1 MTMEILKK
9 RILRDGVAVGTEI
22 LKVDSFLNHQV
33 DVTLFELI
41 GAEFRTRF
49 DDVADKVD
57 KILTIEA
64 SGIAVAAFT
73 ARYFGSVPVVFAKK
87 EQPSTMMDDYYFSEI
102 MSFTKRKMSSIRVDK
117 KFLKEGDRCLIIDDF
132 LAHGQA
138 ALGISRI
145 AQQAGAEILGAGMV
159 IEKEFQSGGAR
170 LREKGI
176 RVESLAIVEKIE
188 DGVIYFK
195 G

>member
-1 MTMEILKK
+1 MDILEK
-9 RILRDGVAVGTEI
+9 RIIEDGVAVSTEI

-49 DDVADKVD
+49 DDIADKVD

-73 ARYFGSVPVVFAKK
+73 AKYFSSVPVVFAKK
-87 EQPSTMMDDYYFSEI
+87 DKPSTMTDGYFFTEV
-102 MSFTKRKMSSIRVDK
+102 MSFTKHTLTAIRIDK
-117 KFLKEGDRCLIIDDF
+117 KFIKEGDRCLIIDDF

-138 ALGISRI
+138 ALGLVHI
-145 AQQAGAEILGAGMV
+145 AKDAGAEILGAGIV
-159 IEKEFQSGGAR
+159 IEKEFQGGGDR
-170 LREKGI
+170 LRAKGI
-176 RVESLAIVEKIE
+176 RVESLAVVEKIE
-188 DGVIYFK
+188 NGDIYFK
-195 G
+195 R

>member
-1 MTMEILKK
+1 MEILKN
-9 RILRDGVAVGTEI
+9 RIIQDGVAISTEI

-33 DVTLFELI
+33 DVTLFDLI

-49 DDVADKVD
+49 DDVAARVD

-73 ARYFGSVPVVFAKK
+73 AKYFNSVPVVFAKK
-87 EQPSTMMDDYYFSEI
+87 DKPSTMTEGYFFAEV
-102 MSFTKRKMSSIRVDK
+102 MSFTKRTMSAIRVDK

-138 ALGISRI
+138 ALGIAHI
-145 AQQAGAEILGAGMV
+145 AKEAGAEILGAGFV

-176 RVESLAIVEKIE
+176 RVESLAVVSKIV
-188 DGVIYFK
+188 DGEIFFK
-195 G
+195 V

>member
-1 MTMEILKK
+1 MEILKK
-9 RILRDGVAVGTEI
+9 RIIKDGLAVGTEI

-73 ARYFGSVPVVFAKK
+73 AKYFGSVPVVFAKK
-87 EQPSTMMDDYYFSEI
+87 EQPSTMAEDYYFSEV
-102 MSFTKRKMSSIRVDK
+102 MSFTKRKLSSIRIDK
-117 KFLKEGDRCLIIDDF
+117 KFLAAGERCLIIDDF

-138 ALGISRI
+138 ALGLARI
-145 AQQAGAEILGAGMV
+145 AQQAGAEVLGAGIV
-159 IEKEFQSGGAR
+159 IEKEFQEGGAR
-170 LREKGI
+170 LREKGY
-176 RVESLAIVEKIE
+176 RVESLAVVSKIE
-188 DGVIYFK
+188 DGAIYFK
-195 G
+195 E

>member
-1 MTMEILKK
+1 MEILKK
-9 RILRDGVAVGTEI
+9 RILKDGLAVGTEI

-49 DDVADKVD
+49 DDVAERVD

-73 ARYFGSVPVVFAKK
+73 ARFFGSVPVVFAKK
-87 EQPSTMMDDYYFSEI
+87 EQPSTMMEDYYFSEV
-102 MSFTKRKMSSIRVDK
+102 MSFTKRKLSSIRVDK
-117 KFLKEGDRCLIIDDF
+117 KFLGAGDRCLIIDDF

-138 ALGISRI
+138 ALGLARL
-145 AQQAGAEILGAGMV
+145 AEQAGAEVLGAGFV
-159 IEKEFQSGGAR
+159 IEKEFQGGGAR

-176 RVESLAIVEKIE
+176 RVESLAVVSKIE
-188 DGVIYFK
+188 DGAILFK
-195 G
+195 

>member
-1 MTMEILKK
+1 MKILQN
-9 RILRDGVAVGTEI
+9 RIIQDGVAVSTEI

-33 DVTLFELI
+33 DVTLFDLI

-49 DDVADKVD
+49 DDVAGKVD

-73 ARYFGSVPVVFAKK
+73 AKYFSSVPVVFAKK
-87 EQPSTMMDDYYFSEI
+87 DKPSTMTEGYYFAEV
-102 MSFTKRKMSSIRVDK
+102 MSFTKRTMSAIRIDNR
-117 KFLKEGDRCLIIDDF
+117 FLKKGDRCLIIDDF

-138 ALGISRI
+138 ALGLVQI
-145 AQQAGAEILGAGMV
+145 AAEAGAEILGAGIV
-159 IEKEFQSGGAR
+159 IEKEWQGGGDR
-170 LREKGI
+170 LREKGV
-176 RVESLAIVEKIE
+176 RVESLAVVTKIE
-188 DGVIYFK
+188 DGEIYFK

>member
-1 MTMEILKK
+1 MEILKK
-9 RILRDGVAVGTEI
+9 RILKDGLAVGTEI

-49 DDVADKVD
+49 DDVADRVD

-87 EQPSTMMDDYYFSEI
+87 EQPSTMMEDYYFSEI
-102 MSFTKRKMSSIRVDK
+102 MSFTKRKLSSIRVDR
-117 KFLKEGDRCLIIDDF
+117 KFLSAGDRCLIIDDF

-138 ALGISRI
+138 ALGLVHI
-145 AQQAGAEILGAGMV
+145 AQQAGAEVLGAGIV
-159 IEKEFQSGGAR
+159 IEKEFQKGGGK

-176 RVESLAIVEKIE
+176 RVESLAVVERIE
-188 DGVIYFK
+188 DGAITFK